1 MLTSQLWQFAVFD
14 SVSKVDLYTH
24 TVSVFPYPSQIY
36 SLHPLQDFQGYVFH
50 GFNLEEDSQEPCVSS
65 DHIFHK
71 GLYYTPVMSGLG
83 PDVYQFLR
91 VNVLYIT

>member
-1 MLTSQLWQFAVFD
+1 MVQVRLMFTYSQFLFPYTSQV
-14 SVSKVDLYTH
+14 
-24 TVSVFPYPSQIY
+24 Y
-36 SLHPLQDFQGYVFH
+36 SLHPLQDFQGYIFH
-50 GFNLEEDSQEPCVSS
+50 GFNLEEDSKEPCISS

-91 VNVLYIT
+91 VIVLYIT